1 MRLEEGILSNL
12 RMPFL
17 YPIFI
22 KVCLLI
28 FFDYYGGE
36 SERG

>member
-1 MRLEEGILSNL
+1 MRLEEGILNNL

-28 FFDYYGGE
+28 FDYYGGK